1 VIVSD
6 QRVVVTG
13 GASGLGL
20 AFSRHLARLG
30 ARVWALDRDPDALAA
45 AARED
50 TTIAFAACDVGCEEQ
65 AAEAVARIEKE
76 SAGITVL
83 VNNAAVL
90 KDQALVSKIGG
101 KVRIHSLEDWKE
113 TLHSNLTGTFLMTRE
128 VAAAMIRAK
137 RRGGLIVNISSI
149 SRSGNPGQTAYSATK
164 GGIDALTTTWSQELA
179 VYGIRVV
186 AVAPGFVETPMTSRI
201 PPLFLENLRA
211 RTPLGRFGTL
221 EEFARTLEYVIE
233 TDYLN
238 GKVLE
243 LDGGLRF

>member
-1 VIVSD
+1 MTVSE
-6 QRVVVTG
+6 QHVVVTG

-20 AFSRHLARLG
+20 AFSRHLTGLG
-30 ARVWALDRDPDALAA
+30 ARVWALDRDPKALAA
-45 AARED
+45 AALESKK
-50 TTIAFAACDVGCEEQ
+50 IAFLACDVGDELQVVEN
-65 AAEAVARIEKE
+65 VTRIERE
-76 SAGITVL
+76 SGGITVL

-90 KDQALVSKIGG
+90 MDQALVSKVGG
-101 KVRIHSLEDWKE
+101 KVRTHSLSDWNE
-113 TLHSNLTGTFLMTRE
+113 TLQSNLTGTFLMTRE
-128 VAAAMIRAK
+128 VAAAMIRGK

-164 GGIDALTTTWSQELA
+164 GGIDAVTVTWSQELA

-186 AVAPGFVETPMTSRI
+186 GVAPGFVETPMTSRI
-201 PPLFLENLRA
+201 PPMFLEGLRA
-211 RTPLGRFGTL
+211 RTPVGRFGTL
-221 EEFARTLEYVIE
+221 DEFARTLQYVIE

>member
-1 VIVSD
+1 VTVAE
-6 QRVVVTG
+6 QRVVITG

-20 AFSRHLARLG
+20 AVAQHLSRLG
-30 ARVWALDRDPDALAA
+30 AQIWALDRDREALAA
-45 AARED
+45 AARQNGQI
-50 TTIAFAACDVGCEEQ
+50 TFVACDVGNDAQVTET
-65 AAEAVARIEKE
+65 VARIEKE
-76 SAGITVL
+76 SRGITVL

-90 KDQALVSKIGG
+90 RDQALVSKVGG
-101 KVRIHSLEDWKE
+101 KLKRHSLEDWLE
-113 TLHSNLTGTFLMTRE
+113 TLRSNLTGAFLMARE
-128 VAAAMIRAK
+128 VAAAMIRSK

-149 SRSGNPGQTAYSATK
+149 SRSGNAGQTAYSATK
-164 GGIDALTTTWSQELA
+164 GGIDALTVTWSQELA

-201 PPLFLENLRA
+201 APMFLESIRR

-221 EEFARTLEYVIE
+221 EEFARTLQYVIE